1 MLDLSLLVLLT
12 CLLLLLFVLS
22 ACKGK
27 KELEL
32 GVQVENL
39 KRIARWPEL
48 QNCVVLLRDIG
59 RYDNQDRRMLIL
71 QPVGCLIP
79 YKIEMDALLDLM
91 KQFAG
96 IVGQLAARG
105 FLHGDLSYYNL
116 LKRQD
121 TNHALLVDM
130 QTLTTLAQVLS
141 THCVCLC
148 CSRLSCVSYSLML
161 VCRLLKLALS
171 QVRLFSWGGTSFAK
185 RVTLSVLSW
194 NPCFMS

>member
-1 MLDLSLLVLLT
+1 VLDHSLLVLLT
-12 CLLLLLFVLS
+12 CLLFLLFVLS

-27 KELEL
+27 DELEL

-48 QNCVVLLRDIG
+48 QNCVVLLRGIG
-59 RYDNQDRRMLIL
+59 RYDNQERRMLIL

-79 YKIEMDALLDLM
+79 YKIEINALLDLM

-121 TNHALLVDM
+121 TNDALLVDM
-130 QTLTTLAQVLS
+130 QTLMTLAQVLS
-141 THCVCLC
+141 THCVCLG
-148 CSRLSCVSYSLML
+148 CSRLSCVS
-161 VCRLLKLALS
+161 C
-171 QVRLFSWGGTSFAK
+171 
-185 RVTLSVLSW
+185 
-194 NPCFMS
+194 